1 MTGVTAV
8 TVVDVVVQ
16 IDHDYCSDCDPKSR
30 SLVVMV
36 NVVVMTAGA
45 AAIVVMGVAAIVA
58 GDGVK
63 SVKRRWKDSVESDVV

>member
-1 MTGVTAV
+1 MTGV

-16 IDHDYCSDCDPKSR
+16 IDHDYCSDCDPKSW
-30 SLVVMV
+30 SLVVV
-36 NVVVMTAGA
+36 NVV
-45 AAIVVMGVAAIVA
+45 AAIVVMGVAATVA

>member
-16 IDHDYCSDCDPKSR
+16 IDHDYCSDCDPKSW
-30 SLVVMV
+30 SLVVVVV
-36 NVVVMTAGA
+36 NVVVVIAGA
-45 AAIVVMGVAAIVA
+45 AAIVVMGVAAIV
-58 GDGVK
+58 DGVK